1 MAAELLESEGAV
13 RSEPSPGGSEEYTA
27 IMGESPWLIYC
38 LRFVRHLHAVMI
50 DLDLPGDAL
59 DLIVNLLSDLRL
71 HCLQVIFQT
80 IVDKVNQLH
89 FVEDWVQEITDEF
102 GSITKLP
109 ENFLSIVTNSI
120 YLVKEVLNPANEREE
135 VILSSKKSAED
146 FQQLI
151 QN

>member
-1 MAAELLESEGAV
+1 MVLIGATGGDFK
-13 RSEPSPGGSEEYTA
+13 PSPGGGEEYTA

-38 LRFVRHLHAVMI
+38 LRFVRHLHTVMI

-89 FVEDWVQEITDEF
+89 FVEDWAQETTDEF

-109 ENFLSIVTNSI
+109 ENFLSIVSNSVYLGKLI
-120 YLVKEVLNPANEREE
+120 YY
-135 VILSSKKSAED
+135 
-146 FQQLI
+146 
-151 QN
+151 